1 MTNNIVATPT
11 SPKNATK
18 ENPLVAIFLTI
29 ALPVAVLNQ
38 LTKRL
43 GESGPLIALILALAF
58 PIGYAIWD
66 YLNRRHKSWMAL
78 LGVVNLL
85 LTGGLALIK
94 PEGIWFA
101 VKEAAFP
108 FVLGVGV
115 LFSAFTE
122 KPLMKMITYNLHVLD
137 IKLIDERLRELGTE
151 SHFMAHLRRS
161 TQYFALSFF
170 ISSFLNFILAFRIF
184 VSIDPNLPNLEQSAI
199 LNDQIARMTWM
210 GFVVIALPLMGFSMV
225 VMWHLIR
232 GIKRLTGL
240 SFAQI
245 LPNEQPP
252 SHS

>member
-1 MTNNIVATPT
+1 MTNNILPAPT
-11 SPKNATK
+11 SSKKTTK

-43 GESGPLIALILALAF
+43 GESGPLVALILALAF

-122 KPLMKMITYNLHVLD
+122 KPLMKIMTYNLPVLD
-137 IKLIDERLRELGTE
+137 IKLIDERLREFGTE

-170 ISSFLNFILAFRIF
+170 ISSFLNFTLAFRIF
-184 VSIDPNLPNLEQSAI
+184 VSIDPNLSDLEQSTI

-210 GFVVIALPLMGFSMV
+210 GFVVIALPLMGFSML

-240 SFAQI
+240 TFAQI

-252 SHS
+252 PHP